1 MIEASLT
8 VVVKK
13 RKRGRSAMEQ
23 QERLKTALNRGR
35 EGKSLGE
42 NLQPRADKQKDAMC
56 VCANIY
62 IYGVCICVRAVCVC
76 VRARK

>member
-23 QERLKTALNRGR
+23 QELNRGR

-42 NLQPRADKQKDAMC
+42 NLQPRADRQKDAMC